1 MSNRPLPSRIEQIK
15 AVKSAYILEA
25 RKLKDRGLDSAAMA
39 LYLKAGEM
47 ELDLA
52 TLLQTAGEAKNA
64 QVNLLSAGSC
74 LLIARQYRRA
84 WEILNRISED
94 FPDEVSGMIAECEGK
109 EDIPLISDSLEL
121 QALINLLLRKD
132 VINASDWA
140 EAISEQR

>member
-1 MSNRPLPSRIEQIK
+1 MSTRPIPSRIEQIK
-15 AVKSAYILEA
+15 AVKSSYLLEA

-52 TLLQTAGEAKNA
+52 AILQAAGEAKHA
-64 QVNLLSAGSC
+64 QVNLLSAASC
-74 LLIARQYRRA
+74 LLLARQYRQA
-84 WEILNRISED
+84 LEILNRLAED
-94 FPDEVSGMIAECEGK
+94 FPDEVPGMIAECEGK
-109 EDIPLISDSLEL
+109 EDVPLTSDSLEL

-140 EAISEQR
+140 EAIGEQR